1 MQDEGGAAQLKQAL
15 EALGVTVWRVDWAT
29 GRAHFHP
36 LAAPPVGLGPAIA
49 RDGLTIDEVRALLHP
64 DDRQAIE
71 DAATAAR
78 RSSAAIDL
86 VARYRMQD
94 GHWAPLLTRRIA
106 ERDADGRPLAL
117 LGLSMDVEHFVAER
131 EALLHQRERVAELA
145 DAAGLGIWHR
155 SGPPGSAEWNDAML
169 RIYGRR
175 RDQGTP
181 SFADWCE
188 QIVHPLDVAR
198 FRADQERCETEWLP
212 VFHTE
217 FRVRTADGR
226 VKWIYAWSRRGER
239 DGQRY
244 AFGMHIDITERR
256 QAEQAL
262 GRAHERELFALQAA
276 GIGVWRRRL
285 DRSEVIWN
293 HTMYRLRGLDPADP
307 RPIKELTRLTLHPDD
322 HGVMDDLTQRL
333 LPDGQPYEREYRVV
347 WPSDG
352 SVHWIAT
359 RGRVVEDEDGA
370 WMAGINVDVTE
381 RREAEAL
388 RTERERLEQSR
399 LAQSAFL
406 ARVSHEL
413 RTPLNAVLGFAQL
426 LGIDRQELSPRQA
439 DRVQRIETAGRHLL
453 ALIDD
458 VLDLARIEADQQP
471 IELAPVALDEVARQA
486 LGWVGALAHEAGIQ
500 LRIEDAALP
509 GTVLA
514 ERRRL
519 GQVVI
524 NLLTNAIKYNR
535 DGGHVEIRTRSD
547 GARHALEVCD
557 SGRGM
562 TAEQCRR
569 AFEPFDRLGVE
580 DEGIE
585 GTGIGL
591 TIVRQ
596 LVHRMGG
603 EVRVH
608 STPGE
613 GSTFAVWLA
622 AAPQPCAPATP
633 ATARTERATALPALR
648 VLCIDDHAT
657 NLQLVRDLLAL
668 RPGTLFEGAA
678 SGRAGLAAA
687 AAQPPDVVLLDLQ
700 LPDLHGTEV
709 LAQLRAMP
717 ALAGCRMIALS
728 ANAMPADVSAALA
741 KGFDDYWTKP
751 IDARRF
757 LAGIDALA
765 RPQP

>member
-1 MQDEGGAAQLKQAL
+1 MQDDEAAAQLKQAL
-15 EALGVTVWRVDWAT
+15 AALGVTVWRVDWAS
-29 GRAHFHP
+29 GRIHFHP
-36 LAAPPVGLGPAIA
+36 LAAPPIGLPPAVA
-49 RDGLTIDEVRALLHP
+49 QGGLAIDEVRALLHP
-64 DDRQAIE
+64 DDRRAVE
-71 DAATAAR
+71 DTAGAAR
-78 RSSAAIDL
+78 RSSGAIDL

-117 LGLSMDVEHFVAER
+117 LGLSMNVEHFVAER

-145 DAAGLGIWHR
+145 DAAELGIWHR
-155 SGPPGSAEWNDAML
+155 SGPPGMAEWNDAML
-169 RIYGRR
+169 RIYGRSR
-175 RDQGTP
+175 EQGTP
-181 SFADWCE
+181 SFTEWCE

-198 FRADQERCETEWLP
+198 FRADQERCESAWLP

-217 FRVRTADGR
+217 FRIRTADGR

-285 DRSEVIWN
+285 DRSQVIWN
-293 HTMYRLRGLDPADP
+293 DTMYRLRGLDPADP

-322 HGVMDDLTQRL
+322 HAVMDDLTQRL
-333 LPDGQPYEREYRVV
+333 LPGGQPYEREYRVV

-359 RGRVVEDEDGA
+359 RGRVVEDEDGT

-388 RTERERLEQSR
+388 RLERQRLEQSR

-426 LGIDRQELSPRQA
+426 LGFDHEELSPRQA
-439 DRVQRIETAGRHLL
+439 DRVQRIEAAGRHLL

-471 IELAPVALDEVARQA
+471 IQRAAVALDDVARQA
-486 LGWVGALAHEAGIQ
+486 LGWVATQARDAGIT
-500 LRIEDAALP
+500 LRVDDAPLP
-509 GTVLA
+509 GVVQA
-514 ERRRL
+514 DRRRL
-519 GQVVI
+519 GQVVV

-535 DGGHVEIRTRSD
+535 AGGHVEVRSRSD
-547 GARHALEVCD
+547 GTRHALEVRD

-596 LVHRMGG
+596 LMQRMGG
-603 EVRVH
+603 EVQVE
-608 STPGE
+608 STPGV
-613 GSTFAVWLA
+613 GSTFRVWLA
-622 AAPQPCAPATP
+622 AAADRPGPAVPTASPAAAPAP
-633 ATARTERATALPALR
+633 PRRLH

-678 SGRAGLAAA
+678 TGRAGLAAA
-687 AAQPPDVVLLDLQ
+687 AARAPDVVLLDLQ

-709 LAQLRAMP
+709 LAQLRTMP

-765 RPQP
+765 QA